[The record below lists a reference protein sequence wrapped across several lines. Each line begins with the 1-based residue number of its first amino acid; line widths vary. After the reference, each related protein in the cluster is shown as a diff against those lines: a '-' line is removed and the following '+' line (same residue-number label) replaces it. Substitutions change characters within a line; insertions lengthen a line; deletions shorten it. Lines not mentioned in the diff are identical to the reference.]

1 MTRPTTAHPVLN
13 HIGACKM
20 TKIVY
25 NCCYGG
31 FGLSDVAI
39 MRYAEIKGITLY
51 SSVSEFGST
60 SYYLCAPE
68 EYERIRA
75 EERANPADPVRYA
88 RSNAMYFSDRDIDRD
103 DPVLAQVVEEM
114 GDGASGD
121 YAALC
126 IAELPAGTLYRID
139 EYDGMESVMTQ
150 DDYDWKVA

>member
-1 MTRPTTAHPVLN
+1 
-13 HIGACKM
+13 M

-25 NCCYGG
+25 NASYGG
-31 FGLSDVAI
+31 FGLSDAAI

-60 SYYLCAPE
+60 SYYLCEPE
-68 EYERIRA
+68 EYERILA
-75 EERANPADPVRYA
+75 EERANPVGLLRYA

-103 DPVLAQVVEEM
+103 DPVLTQVVEEL

-121 YAALC
+121 YAELR

-150 DDYDWKVA
+150 DSYDWRVA